1 MRTCWGLWHGECRCG
16 GNDMSVSPNVSY
28 TQTKFVSEPHGS
40 GVLRAQCGVEFPTY
54 TTVLLYI
61 VRPMLLSILH
71 LLGAGTPFLPDMVPN
86 VHWDQLRW
94 YASTLL

>member
-1 MRTCWGLWHGECRCG
+1 
-16 GNDMSVSPNVSY
+16 MSVSPNVSY
-28 TQTKFVSEPHGS
+28 THTKFVSEPHGK
-40 GVLRAQCGVEFPTY
+40 GVLRSQCGVEFPTH

-71 LLGAGTPFLPDMVPN
+71 LLGAGAPFWIWYPN